1 MLSTTILQQILK
13 FGSTLIQLAE
23 GMVSQKVKL
32 INQNVARQ
40 DKWPQQPIYYFLIN
54 LYSTG
59 YKEHH

>member
-1 MLSTTILQQILK
+1 MLYTTILRQILK

-40 DKWPQQPIYYFLIN
+40 DK
-54 LYSTG
+54 
-59 YKEHH
+59 